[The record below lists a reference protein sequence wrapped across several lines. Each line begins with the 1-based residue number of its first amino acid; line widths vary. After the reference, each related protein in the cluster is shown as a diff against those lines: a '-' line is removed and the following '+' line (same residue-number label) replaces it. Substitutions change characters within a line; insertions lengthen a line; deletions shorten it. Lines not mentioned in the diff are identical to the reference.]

1 MIGGTLI
8 AYAFTIG
15 LTGLINPCGLPLLP
29 AYLTIF
35 LDDDIDRTWPVRLLT
50 ALRSGGCLSLGFVL
64 VFGVAGLVESSL
76 AFAVTGLAPWL
87 MLLVGA
93 AILVLG
99 VLSMIGK
106 ASGWHLPALSFRSG
120 TGTVTMIGFGAAY
133 AVGSLSCSLPIFV
146 AAVGSSLSTATPVQ
160 SVAVFV
166 AYALGM
172 GLFAT
177 AASLISAFSG
187 PAALR
192 ALHPVARVLPRIAG
206 GICITVGLY
215 LMTYWIHVLGAPDL
229 IAPVI
234 SGVDQVQSAVVS
246 WLDTW
251 WMASAVLCTTLV
263 VGAMI
268 ALALASKHHGQHQQ
282 SARRADVEGNNR

>member
-1 MIGGTLI
+1 MTGGALI

-35 LDDDIDRTWPVRLLT
+35 LDDGDRPWPVRLLT
-50 ALRSGGCLSLGFVL
+50 ALRSGGCLSLGFVA
-64 VFGVAGLVESSL
+64 VFGIAGLAESSL
-76 AFAVTGLAPWL
+76 AFAVTDLAPWL
-87 MLLVGA
+87 MLFVGA

-99 VLSMIGK
+99 AFSMVGK
-106 ASGWHLPALSFRSG
+106 TPGWHPPALSFRSG
-120 TGTVTMIGFGAAY
+120 TGAVTMIGFGAAY
-133 AVGSLSCSLPIFV
+133 AIGSLSCSLPIFV
-146 AAVGSSLSTATPVQ
+146 AAVGSSLSSATPVQ

-177 AASLISAFSG
+177 AASLIAAFSG
-187 PAALR
+187 PATLR

-206 GICITVGLY
+206 GICIIVGLY
-215 LMTYWIHVLGAPDL
+215 LIAYWMHALGAPDL
-229 IAPVI
+229 IAPVVG
-234 SGVDQVQSAVVS
+234 GVDQVQSAVVS

-251 WMASAVLCTTLV
+251 WMASAALCTALV

-268 ALALASKHHGQHQQ
+268 ALALAGKHAGQHER
-282 SARRADVEGNNR
+282 SPHPAHPEGNSR

>member
-8 AYAFTIG
+8 AYSFTIG

-35 LDDDIDRTWPVRLLT
+35 LDDLDRPWPVRLLT
-50 ALRSGGCLSLGFVL
+50 ALRSGGCLSLGFVA
-64 VFGVAGLVESSL
+64 VFGIAGLAESSL
-76 AFAVTGLAPWL
+76 AFAVTDLAPWL

-106 ASGWHLPALSFRSG
+106 APGWHLPALSFRSG
-120 TGTVTMIGFGAAY
+120 RGAATMIGFGAAY
-133 AVGSLSCSLPIFV
+133 AIGSLSCSLPIFV
-146 AAVGSSLSTATPVQ
+146 AAVGSSLSAATPVQ
-160 SVAVFV
+160 SIAVFV

-177 AASLISAFSG
+177 AASVISAFSG
-187 PAALR
+187 PATLR
-192 ALHPVARVLPRIAG
+192 ALRPAARVLPRIAG
-206 GICITVGLY
+206 GICIVVALY
-215 LMTYWIHVLGAPDL
+215 LMAYWMHVLGAPDL
-229 IAPVI
+229 IAPIVA
-234 SGVDQVQSAVVS
+234 GVDQVQSAIVS

-251 WMASAVLCTTLV
+251 WMASALLCTTLV
-263 VGAMI
+263 VAAMI
-268 ALALASKHHGQHQQ
+268 ALALAGRHTGQHQR
-282 SARRADVEGNNR
+282 SPDRADPEGNSR